1 MRYLLILLIV
11 LLLCYIAAAAW
22 LYLKQRSLLYFP
34 SPAVETDYE
43 QMTVQNEKEHIHI
56 TITNPGESHALLY
69 WGGNG
74 EAVATGAEVFA
85 KALPHYSTYL
95 IDYRGY
101 GRSSGTPTES
111 GIFSDALLIYD
122 TIKAKHQDISLF
134 GRSLGTGVACY
145 VASRRPTD
153 KLVLITPYD
162 SIESVARD
170 RYPIFPLSLLI
181 QDKYD
186 SLRRVSQI
194 KADTIILIAENDT
207 VVPKKHAYILAEAFP
222 KDQIRTYEIKGSHH
236 NDIADTAEYSTILKA
251 FLKEKNEQR

>member
-1 MRYLLILLIV
+1 MKSLLTFLILL
-11 LLLCYIAAAAW
+11 LLLYIAAAVW

-43 QMTVQNEKEHIHI
+43 QMTIQNGKEHIHI
-56 TITNPGESHALLY
+56 TVTNPGKPHALLY

-74 EAVATGAEVFA
+74 EAVAAGAEVFA

-101 GRSSGTPTES
+101 GHSSGTPTES

-145 VASRRPTD
+145 VASQRPTD

-170 RYPIFPLSLLI
+170 RYPMFPLSLLI
-181 QDKYD
+181 KDTYD
-186 SLRRVSQI
+186 SLSRVSQI
-194 KADTIILIAENDT
+194 EADTIILIAENDT
-207 VVPKKHAYILAEAFP
+207 VIPKNHAYTLAQAFP
-222 KDQIRTYEIKGSHH
+222 KNQVQTCEIKGSHH
-236 NDIADTAEYSTILKA
+236 NDIADTPEYHDILKT
-251 FLKEKNEQR
+251 FFKEQ